1 MVDITHIA
9 LFVPTA
15 CILSFTAKYY
25 LDHRQ
30 RRTGRGVYMTVS
42 WITAITAI
50 ACFAVGVYV
59 LLFSNMD
66 GIVVSHAFLANMSAF
81 FLVANC
87 FYQPADAPPPKEK
100 NRFVLSQHLGVGMR
114 TTIGRYPSIARAMLA
129 ASYTIRTE
137 PESHL
142 VITDLDDKKIVVIN
156 PPNSLG

>member
-1 MVDITHIA
+1 MIDITHIA
-9 LFVPTA
+9 LFTPTA
-15 CILSFTAKYY
+15 CILSFVAKYY
-25 LDHRQ
+25 LDHR
-30 RRTGRGVYMTVS
+30 RRETGRGVYMTVS
-42 WITAITAI
+42 YVTAIAAI

-59 LLFSNMD
+59 LFAMD
-66 GIVVSHAFLANMSAF
+66 SIIASHAFLANMLAF

-87 FYQPADAPPPKEK
+87 FYQPADVPLPKEK

-129 ASYTIRTE
+129 ASCAIRTE

>member
-9 LFVPTA
+9 LFVPTT
-15 CILSFTAKYY
+15 CVLSFTAKYY

-30 RRTGRGVYMTVS
+30 RETGRGVYMTVS

-66 GIVVSHAFLANMSAF
+66 GIVVSHAFLANMSVF
-81 FLVANC
+81 FLVSNC
-87 FYQPADAPPPKEK
+87 FYQPADVPPPKEK
-100 NRFVLSQHLGVGMR
+100 SRFVLSQHLGVGMR
-114 TTIGRYPSIARAMLA
+114 TTIGRYPSIARAMSA
-129 ASYTIRTE
+129 AAYTIRTE

-142 VITDLDDKKIVVIN
+142 VITDLDDKKVVVIN
-156 PPNSLG
+156 PPNSLN

>member
-1 MVDITHIA
+1 MIDIAHIS
-9 LFVPTA
+9 LFMPTT
-15 CILSFTAKYY
+15 CILSFTAKCY

-30 RRTGRGVYMTVS
+30 RETGRGVYMTVS

-50 ACFAVGVYV
+50 ACFAVGVV
-59 LLFSNMD
+59 LILSNMD
-66 GIVVSHAFLANMSAF
+66 GIVASHAFLANMSVF
-81 FLVANC
+81 FLVSNC
-87 FYQPADAPPPKEK
+87 FYQPADVPLPKEK

-129 ASYTIRTE
+129 ASCTIRTE

-156 PPNSLG
+156 PPNSLN

>member
-1 MVDITHIA
+1 MVDIA
-9 LFVPTA
+9 LFVPTV

-30 RRTGRGVYMTVS
+30 RETGRGVYMTVS

-66 GIVVSHAFLANMSAF
+66 GIVVSHAFLANMSVF
-81 FLVANC
+81 FLVSNC
-87 FYQPADAPPPKEK
+87 FYQPADVPLPKEK
-100 NRFVLSQHLGVGMR
+100 SRFVLSQHLGVGMR
-114 TTIGRYPSIARAMLA
+114 TTIGRYPSIARAMSA
-129 ASYTIRTE
+129 AAYTIRTE
-137 PESHL
+137 PASHL

-156 PPNSLG
+156 PPNSLN

>member
-1 MVDITHIA
+1 MIDITHIA
-9 LFVPTA
+9 LFTPTA
-15 CILSFTAKYY
+15 CILSFVAKYY
-25 LDHRQ
+25 LDHR
-30 RRTGRGVYMTVS
+30 RRETSRGVYMTVS
-42 WITAITAI
+42 YVTAIAAI

-59 LLFSNMD
+59 LFAMD
-66 GIVVSHAFLANMSAF
+66 SIIASHAFLANMSAF

-87 FYQPADAPPPKEK
+87 FYQPADVPLPKEK

-114 TTIGRYPSIARAMLA
+114 TTIGCYPSIARAMLA

-156 PPNSLG
+156 PPNSLN

>member
-1 MVDITHIA
+1 MIDITHIA
-9 LFVPTA
+9 LFTPTA
-15 CILSFTAKYY
+15 CILSFVAKYY
-25 LDHRQ
+25 LDHR
-30 RRTGRGVYMTVS
+30 RRETSRGVYMTVS
-42 WITAITAI
+42 YVTAIAAI

-59 LLFSNMD
+59 LFAMD
-66 GIVVSHAFLANMSAF
+66 SIIVSHAFLANMSAF

-87 FYQPADAPPPKEK
+87 FYQPSDVPLPKEK

-114 TTIGRYPSIARAMLA
+114 TTIGRYPSIGSAMRSA
-129 ASYTIRTE
+129 AYIIKKA

>member
-1 MVDITHIA
+1 MIDITHIA
-9 LFVPTA
+9 LFTPTA
-15 CILSFTAKYY
+15 CILSFVAKYY
-25 LDHRQ
+25 LDHR
-30 RRTGRGVYMTVS
+30 RRETSRGVYMTVS
-42 WITAITAI
+42 YVTAIAAI

-59 LLFSNMD
+59 LFAMD
-66 GIVVSHAFLANMSAF
+66 SIIVSHAFLANMSVF

-87 FYQPADAPPPKEK
+87 FYQPADVPLPKEK

-156 PPNSLG
+156 PPNSLN

>member
-1 MVDITHIA
+1 MVDIA
-9 LFVPTA
+9 LFVPTV

-30 RRTGRGVYMTVS
+30 RETGRGVYMTVS

-66 GIVVSHAFLANMSAF
+66 GIVASHAFLANMSVF
-81 FLVANC
+81 FLVSNC
-87 FYQPADAPPPKEK
+87 FYQPADVPLPKEK
-100 NRFVLSQHLGVGMR
+100 SRFVLSQHLGVGMR
-114 TTIGRYPSIARAMLA
+114 TTIGRYPSIARAMSA
-129 ASYTIRTE
+129 AAYTIRTE

-142 VITDLDDKKIVVIN
+142 VITDLDGKKIVVIN
-156 PPNSLG
+156 PPNSLN

>member
-1 MVDITHIA
+1 MIDITHIS
-9 LFVPTA
+9 LFTTEA
-15 CILSFTAKYY
+15 CILSFIAKYY

-30 RRTGRGVYMTVS
+30 RKTRRGVYMTVS
-42 WITAITAI
+42 YVTTISAI
-50 ACFAVGVYV
+50 ACFAVGAYIV
-59 LLFSNMD
+59 LFAMD
-66 GIVVSHAFLANMSAF
+66 SIIASHAFLANMSAS
-81 FLVANC
+81 FLVVNC
-87 FYQPADAPPPKEK
+87 FYQPEDVPLPKEK
-100 NRFVLSQHLGVGMR
+100 SRFVLSQHLGVGMR

>member
-1 MVDITHIA
+1 MIDITHIS
-9 LFVPTA
+9 LFTTEA
-15 CILSFTAKYY
+15 CILSFIAKYY

-30 RRTGRGVYMTVS
+30 RKTCRGVYMTVS
-42 WITAITAI
+42 YVTAISAI
-50 ACFAVGVYV
+50 ACFAVGVYM
-59 LLFSNMD
+59 FFTTDS
-66 GIVVSHAFLANMSAF
+66 IIASHAFLANMSAS
-81 FLVANC
+81 FLVVNC
-87 FYQPADAPPPKEK
+87 GYSPADVPPKEK
-100 NRFVLSQHLGVGMR
+100 SRFVLSQHLGVGMR